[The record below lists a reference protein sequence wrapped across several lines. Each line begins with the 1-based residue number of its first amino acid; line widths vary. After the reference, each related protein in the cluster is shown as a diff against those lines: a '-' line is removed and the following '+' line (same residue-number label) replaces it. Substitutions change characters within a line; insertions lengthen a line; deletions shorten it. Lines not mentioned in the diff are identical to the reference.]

1 MGMLDQLF
9 APQDPATFQMGQLP
23 NEEDPRF
30 NVPMYDDYSN
40 GVPVRK
46 KQEKAFDDDLKK
58 FQETHPLTPQTAA
71 AAAPPMATA
80 GLLPGM
86 LGSEMGG
93 PYGAVPGATGGAP
106 PAAPAPTAPT
116 TPLPV
121 PRPAGAP
128 GPVAVAPA
136 PQAAIPPNAAP
147 TSGQRGGSPAEGAID
162 MIDATPGMLS
172 KVWGGIKDNS
182 NLLLGMG
189 AGMMG
194 APSWATGFGRG
205 FAGAQAGAAADQKL
219 NLQTGSAQQL
229 YQALVAAGVP
239 RQQAVA
245 ATTNPELAKTLM
257 ASYIGDKKSELKS
270 IDMPNGTKVSVLH
283 NPWTNEIKNLD
294 GTPWAGGSGQAGL
307 IDPSLTGEEAEKAAQ
322 QADPALYRRAM
333 NLVQGKESWPNGRA
347 MNDPK
352 NKAAT
357 DLARQIDP
365 DMTEQTA
372 ISRNQYARDAGNT
385 KSGVG
390 MQVKSF
396 HQGIDHVL
404 TLAKDIEK
412 YNPSGG
418 MGFTGPAHLT
428 NDIRQMRTDQQG
440 KANAIGTDAQ
450 AAAGEVGK
458 LYSGTNGG
466 GVKER
471 EETRGRFKPNA
482 SGPEHAGSL
491 EATLELMEG
500 GIHSLEQGRDR
511 VMGKGANSPQYQY
524 RNPETEAKIAEIKQI
539 ISRLRGEAAAAAP
552 AASGVAGPKKIQW
565 NVVQ

>member
-9 APQDPATFQMGQLP
+9 APQDPNTFQMGSLP

-30 NVPMYDDYSN
+30 NVPAYDDYSN
-40 GVPVRK
+40 GVPVK
-46 KQEKAFDDDLKK
+46 KKPEKAFDDDLKK
-58 FQETHPLTPQTAA
+58 FQETHPLTPQIAA
-71 AAAPPMATA
+71 AAAPPMAA
-80 GLLPGM
+80 ARPMPGM
-86 LGSEMGG
+86 LGPEMGG
-93 PYGAVPGATGGAP
+93 PYGAIPGATGGSA
-106 PAAPAPTAPT
+106 PAAPPVPP

-136 PQAAIPPNAAP
+136 AQAAIPPIAAP
-147 TSGQRGGSPAEGAID
+147 TSGQRGTSPAEGAID

-172 KVWGGIKDNS
+172 KVWSGIQNNS
-182 NLLLGMG
+182 NLLMGMG

-194 APSWATGFGRG
+194 APSWATGMGRG
-205 FAGAQAGAAADQKL
+205 FAGAQAGSAADQKL
-219 NLQTGSAQQL
+219 NLQTQSAQQL
-229 YQALVAAGVP
+229 ATALLKAGAP
-239 RQQAVA
+239 REQVLASMN
-245 ATTNPELAKTLM
+245 NPVMQKALIDQWITGQK
-257 ASYIGDKKSELKS
+257 GELKS
-270 IDMPNGTKVSVLH
+270 IDLPNGTKVSVMH
-283 NPWTNEIKNLD
+283 NPYTNEIKNLD
-294 GTPWAGGSGQAGL
+294 GTPYQGGAGQGAL
-307 IDPSLTGEEAEKAAQ
+307 IDPALTGEEAEKAAQ
-322 QADPALYRRAM
+322 ASDPALYRRAM

-511 VMGKGANSPQYQY
+511 VMGKGANNPQYQF

-539 ISRLRGEAAAAAP
+539 ISRLRGEAGAAAAAP
-552 AASGVAGPKKIQW
+552 TSGVAGPKKIQW